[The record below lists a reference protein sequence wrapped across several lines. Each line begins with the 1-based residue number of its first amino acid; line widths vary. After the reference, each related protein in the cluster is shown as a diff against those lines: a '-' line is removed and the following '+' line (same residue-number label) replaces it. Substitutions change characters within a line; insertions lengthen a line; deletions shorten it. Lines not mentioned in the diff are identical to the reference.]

1 MGQDGTNLFFPDP
14 FHRKT
19 TIPTSIG
26 NNGRLDAIV
35 ISCGKLT
42 QCRLEANIPYRSKCT
57 FITNRVTNYF
67 LFREFISIK
76 HSYACP
82 IQINIYPHGILKT
95 NSLTTITI
103 V

>member
-1 MGQDGTNLFFPDP
+1 MGHDGTNLFFPDP
-14 FHRKT
+14 FRRKT

-57 FITNRVTNYF
+57 FITTVILDISAISTVVKF
-67 LFREFISIK
+67 LRYGGISAKCIF
-76 HSYACP
+76 
-82 IQINIYPHGILKT
+82 
-95 NSLTTITI
+95 
-103 V
+103 